1 MKSFTEMFV
10 AARSISTP
18 LIAVRTFDPSSTINN
33 IVRTLGDELV
43 ATLPL
48 VSWDSIHGLKGL
60 NDVGVEQVA
69 KMCNKADDGAG
80 VERGA
85 TVDLAI
91 CLAVME
97 EADADVLAFIHNP
110 QLVWNTDKKVVQA
123 QWNLRNPYKANG
135 NMLVNLIGTGDDI
148 PAELQQD
155 MLILEEP
162 LPTRTDLAKI
172 VTDTFAYAAQK
183 PEYKACKTAATPE
196 VIKSATD
203 ALIGLPAF
211 PAEQATSMCLDMNA
225 GKLDIETLWS
235 RKKDIVSQNPGLT
248 YHAGRETL
256 KDMYG
261 CAAWVKFAE
270 RLMKGP
276 KQPTVIVRMDEIQRQ
291 LAGSESDSSGT
302 KGNLMGEFL
311 TWVNDHNVI
320 CTLNVGVSG
329 TSKSWGPYCIGG
341 EHNKPIVNYSVS
353 AMEHKHIGE
362 SSRHMRTAHKV
373 LDSISD
379 NQIWLIASANSLEGL
394 PPELISRFQRGGI
407 FFFDLPDDDEK
418 AGILTLKLKAYGLD
432 PNQERPTMQHW
443 TGRDIDNC
451 CGRAQLLGIS
461 VAEASQ
467 DIIPL
472 HQSHNAMIENIR
484 SMASGKYLSA
494 SKPGTYHYV
503 PEPKTNAPSV
513 KIVEGRKM
521 R

>member
-1 MKSFTEMFV
+1 MKSFIEMFT
-10 AARSISTP
+10 AARAISTP
-18 LIAVRTFDPSSTINN
+18 LITVRTFDPASTINS
-33 IVRTLGDELV
+33 IVKSLGDEL
-43 ATLPL
+43 AAELPL
-48 VSWDSIHGLKGL
+48 CSWDAIHGLKGL
-60 NDVGVEQVA
+60 NDIGVTKIQE
-69 KMCNKADDGAG
+69 MCAKADDGAG
-80 VERGA
+80 VDRGA
-85 TVDLAI
+85 TVDLTI
-91 CLAVME
+91 CLAVLE
-97 EADADVLAFIHNP
+97 EADADAIIFIHNP
-110 QLVWNTDKKVVQA
+110 QLVWNTDKKVIQA
-123 QWNLRNPYKANG
+123 QWNLRNPFKANG
-135 NMLVNLIGTGDDI
+135 NMIVNLVGNGDDI

-162 LPTRTDLAKI
+162 LPTRAELAKI

-183 PEYKACKTAATPE
+183 PEYKACKNVGPE
-196 VIKSATD
+196 VVKAATD
-203 ALIGLPAF
+203 ALIGLPVF
-211 PAEQATSMCLDMNA
+211 PAEQATSMCLDMKA
-225 GKLDIETLWS
+225 GKLDIETLWT
-235 RKKDIVSQNPGLT
+235 RKKNIVSQNPGLT
-248 YHAGRETL
+248 YHAGHETL
-256 KDMYG
+256 ADMYG

-270 RLMKGP
+270 RLMNGP
-276 KQPTVIVRMDEIQRQ
+276 KQPTIIVRMDEIQRQ

-341 EHNKPIVNYSVS
+341 QHKKPIVNYSVS
-353 AMEHKHIGE
+353 AMEHKHVGE

-418 AGILTLKLKAYGLD
+418 QGILTLKLKAYGLD
-432 PNQERPTMQHW
+432 PNQERPEMAHW

-451 CGRAQLLGIS
+451 CGRSQLLGIS
-461 VAEASQ
+461 VIEAAK

-494 SKPGTYHYV
+494 SKPGTYIYT
-503 PEPKTNAPSV
+503 PETKSNGSSV

>member
-1 MKSFTEMFV
+1 
-10 AARSISTP
+10 
-18 LIAVRTFDPSSTINN
+18 
-33 IVRTLGDELV
+33 
-43 ATLPL
+43 
-48 VSWDSIHGLKGL
+48 
-60 NDVGVEQVA
+60 
-69 KMCNKADDGAG
+69 
-80 VERGA
+80 
-85 TVDLAI
+85 
-91 CLAVME
+91 
-97 EADADVLAFIHNP
+97 
-110 QLVWNTDKKVVQA
+110 
-123 QWNLRNPYKANG
+123 
-135 NMLVNLIGTGDDI
+135 
-148 PAELQQD
+148 
-155 MLILEEP
+155 
-162 LPTRTDLAKI
+162 
-172 VTDTFAYAAQK
+172 
-183 PEYKACKTAATPE
+183 
-196 VIKSATD
+196 
-203 ALIGLPAF
+203 
-211 PAEQATSMCLDMNA
+211 
-225 GKLDIETLWS
+225 
-235 RKKDIVSQNPGLT
+235 
-248 YHAGRETL
+248 
-256 KDMYG
+256 
-261 CAAWVKFAE
+261 
-270 RLMKGP
+270 
-276 KQPTVIVRMDEIQRQ
+276 
-291 LAGSESDSSGT
+291 
-302 KGNLMGEFL
+302 
-311 TWVNDHNVI
+311 
-320 CTLNVGVSG
+320 
-329 TSKSWGPYCIGG
+329 
-341 EHNKPIVNYSVS
+341 
-353 AMEHKHIGE
+353 MEHKHIGE